1 VPGKRFVAAQVWIWI
16 MVNTMALDLHRR
28 QDLRSLDLHR
38 AAVRVLTEHPERVQ
52 RVLEVL
58 AKWEKT
64 ADTHSQTLRTEWR
77 NIVEKRAWHLALE
90 ESDRGQQ
97 LRQASPL
104 AFVLD
109 KAQRSAILERWRRN
123 DAAGQTTMPASTPQ
137 CGEGSRRQTPDT
149 DVDDFEPGRLGQIGC
164 PAELDD

>member
-1 VPGKRFVAAQVWIWI
+1 
-16 MVNTMALDLHRR
+16 MVNTMMPLDLHRR

-64 ADTHSQTLRTEWR
+64 ADPHSQALRAEWR
-77 NIVEKRAWHLALE
+77 HIVDKRAWHLALE
-90 ESDRGQQ
+90 ETDKGQQ

-109 KAQRSAILERWRRN
+109 NAQRRAILERWRRGN
-123 DAAGQTTMPASTPQ
+123 VPDA
-137 CGEGSRRQTPDT
+137 DT
-149 DVDDFEPGRLGQIGC
+149 DDFEPGHLGQIGR
-164 PAELDD
+164 PAEFDD